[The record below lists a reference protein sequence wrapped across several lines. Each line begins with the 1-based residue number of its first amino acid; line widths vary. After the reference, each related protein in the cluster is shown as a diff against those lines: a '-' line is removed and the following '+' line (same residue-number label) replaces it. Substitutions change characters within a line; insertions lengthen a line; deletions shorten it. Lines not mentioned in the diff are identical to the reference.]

1 MKFLS
6 VLLLLSCLL
15 VFLSPAFSQ
24 EPPTLRLASAL
35 ERSGRHAEAYQLY
48 RQMFD
53 SEMHTVQVIGGIKNT
68 LTALGRYEELVD
80 FYESLLMRYPGQLN
94 YHIDL
99 GRAYYLSRNEA
110 KAFETWKTVY
120 ELDSQ
125 NATAYRLLAMTL
137 IELRL
142 IDAAVEVYQKAIRN
156 APRQE
161 SLYRDIAS
169 LYKAQLNYE
178 LAVENLL
185 YFYQFHRN
193 QIGYV
198 RSQLV
203 SMARDEE
210 TVAKII
216 TALKTYLK
224 DHPAEDELVEL
235 LATMYIK
242 GKNFEE
248 AFRIYENLQNKNKER
263 NYLSRFAAE
272 AENNGAYRFAIRAYQ
287 ILLDDQ
293 KNESARIPLQYSMAR
308 SYYSMGRL
316 NFSNGNTAI
325 AEQNVREALRMLDE
339 LIQKHTRSSII
350 IGSIEL
356 KGDIY
361 SDYYNDLDQAIANFQ
376 EILRLKPNQDISD
389 RMRLKLGDLFLMKN
403 NLIEA
408 QKYYSQVNS
417 QRHRQQGAFRLAELI
432 YYQARFNDA
441 SERFTQLLEE
451 TDSKNPLTNDIL
463 ERILLIER
471 FSSDSLSLAKYSRA
485 ELLLRQN
492 KQSQAAKQFMELYQ
506 KPNPLRFQAGLQAA
520 QLYYKLEQFDQS
532 ELILLD
538 LINDESD
545 HKNLDAVYYLLAEVY
560 SAQHKYQ
567 LGLNNYRVILL
578 NYPGSFYVDE
588 ARDKARQISVI
599 LEGEKTP

>member
-1 MKFLS
+1 
-6 VLLLLSCLL
+6 LLLLSCLL

-24 EPPTLRLASAL
+24 EPPTLRLATAL
-35 ERSGRHAEAYQLY
+35 EKSGRHAEAYQLY

-68 LTALGRYEELVD
+68 LTALGRYEDLVA
-80 FYESLLMRYPGQLN
+80 FYESLLKRYPAQLN
-94 YHIDL
+94 YRIDL

-110 KAFETWKTVY
+110 RAFEVWKAVY
-120 ELDSQ
+120 ELDPQ

-156 APRQE
+156 TPRQE
-161 SLYRDIAS
+161 SLYRDIAN
-169 LYKAQLNYE
+169 LYKSQLNYE
-178 LAVENLL
+178 PAVENLL
-185 YFYQFHRN
+185 YFYQYHRN

-210 TVAKII
+210 TVTKII
-216 TALKTYLK
+216 TALKAYLK
-224 DHPAEDELVEL
+224 DHPAEDELLEL

-242 GKNFEE
+242 DKNFEE
-248 AFRIYENLQNKNKER
+248 AFRIYENLQKKNKEQ

-272 AENNGAYRFAIRAYQ
+272 AEQNGAYHFAIRAYQ

-293 KNESARIPLQYSMAR
+293 KNESDRIPILYSMAR
-308 SYYSMGRL
+308 SYYSLGRL
-316 NFSNGNTAI
+316 HFSNGNTAI
-325 AEQNVREALRMLDE
+325 AEQNVREALQMLDA
-339 LIQKHTRSSII
+339 LIQKHTRSSVI

-361 SDYYNDLDQAIANFQ
+361 SDYYNDLDQAIASYQ
-376 EILRLKPNQDISD
+376 EILRLNPNQDTSD

-403 NLIEA
+403 NLVEA

-417 QRHRQQGAFRLAELI
+417 QRHRQQGAFRLADLL
-432 YYQARFNDA
+432 YYQARFNEARD
-441 SERFTQLLEE
+441 SFNQLLEKM
-451 TDSKNPLTNDIL
+451 DSKDPLTNDIL

-471 FSSDSLSLAKYSRA
+471 FSSDSLHLSKYSRS

-492 KQSQAAKQFMELYQ
+492 KQSEAAKQFREVFQ
-506 KPNPLRFQAGLQAA
+506 GQNPLRFQAGLQAA
-520 QLYYKLEQFDQS
+520 LSYSRLGQFDQS
-532 ELILLD
+532 EQILFD
-538 LINDESD
+538 LIQGNPDN
-545 HKNLDAVYYLLAEVY
+545 KTLDAVYYLLAEVY
-560 SAQHKYQ
+560 FAQQKYQ
-567 LGLNNYRVILL
+567 LSLTNYRVILL

-588 ARDKARQISVI
+588 ARDKARQISAI
-599 LEGEKTP
+599 LEGVKTP